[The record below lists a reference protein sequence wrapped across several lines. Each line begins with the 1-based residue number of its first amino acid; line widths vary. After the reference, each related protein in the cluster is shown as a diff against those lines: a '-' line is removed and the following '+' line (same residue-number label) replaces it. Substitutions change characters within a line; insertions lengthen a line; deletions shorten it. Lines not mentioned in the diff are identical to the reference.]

1 MNKANTEHENLKN
14 ELLSRFGRDGSLTM
28 RKLREYIPPMIATN
42 LSTLLLIS
50 VDGLVVGN
58 FVGSHALASVNIFY
72 PITLFIALIS
82 ALVASGSATAL
93 STAIGSSD
101 LDKTARMKH
110 ASIVMMILA
119 AIFVAFAQIPVV
131 SALIASYEREVSAQ
145 TIEMM
150 QQYGTGIMISMP
162 FGLISTVGVYQ
173 LQISGKMKLLMK
185 LAAMEGIVNLIL
197 DLLFVAVMDMG
208 AAGAGYGTAAA
219 NIVRSVTTVIYIAK
233 NTDLYK
239 CGEAKAGFNE
249 VKEILSYG
257 TPDATA
263 ILMAAVKNYLII
275 QILVYVFGDDGG
287 VINGVCVFC
296 FGLVNVVVSGIQGGM
311 RPLAGFM
318 SGAND
323 IVGIR
328 TLLKQCIRITAVIVG
343 IMTVLIIIF
352 SDAFFYAHG
361 IHDIPDFGILSLRL
375 YSLYFVINGFDVL
388 FRLYFVNRKKT
399 NLSTA
404 LNISGTVMLILMF
417 FILGAL
423 LPKPFLWLAYLFTS
437 LIMLSIEQVY
447 YLYYMKHEKNDDSEA
462 ELLYLSV
469 TPDKAAE
476 ASELLQK
483 YMTKSGCQPRM
494 ANKMSLCMEEMV
506 SYAVTKSRLSE
517 LRRLICEILPPER
530 LVELLPDELFDKLM
544 YVLKNPED
552 EEQIPPFPGDVLK
565 KLPKDLQEIL
575 QQDIEVYIII
585 RLTKDEGRFVMLDT
599 GRCIALNEDKETK
612 KLVTE
617 NYEFIK
623 KLAKS
628 VEYQYILDMNYSV
641 ISF

>member
-1 MNKANTEHENLKN
+1 MNKANTERENLKS

-28 RKLREYIPPMIATN
+28 RKLREYIPPMIVTN

-58 FVGSHALASVNIFY
+58 FVGSNALASVNIFY
-72 PITLFIALIS
+72 PITLFIGLIS
-82 ALVASGSATAL
+82 TLVASGSATAL

-101 LDKTARMKH
+101 LDKTSRMKH

-150 QQYGTGIMISMP
+150 QQYGTGVMISMP

-239 CGEAKAGFNE
+239 CGGAKAGFNE

-263 ILMAAVKNYLII
+263 SLMAAVKNYLII

-296 FGLVNVVVSGIQGGM
+296 FSLVNVVVSGIQGGM

-361 IHDIPDFGILSLRL
+361 IRDIPDFGILSLRL
-375 YSLYFVINGFDVL
+375 YSLYFVFNGFDVL

-404 LNISGTVMLILMF
+404 LNISGTVILILMF

-447 YLYYMKHEKNDDSEA
+447 YLYYMKHEKNSDDEA

-469 TPDKAAE
+469 TPNKAAE

-483 YMTKSGCQPRM
+483 YMTKSGYRPQM
-494 ANKMSLCMEEMV
+494 ANKMSLCTEEMV

-517 LRRLICEILPPER
+517 LRRLIREKLPPER

-552 EEQIPPFPGDVLK
+552 EEQIPQFPGDVLK

-575 QQDIEVYIII
+575 QRDIEVYIII

-641 ISF
+641 ITF